1 MLPRKVTLGS
11 DFSLHFILLF
21 WTLSLLMGL
30 PVATLLESGCVP
42 DPAWANRILPSENL
56 VLAWG
61 QPVAWLIISV
71 ADISGHNSGHHRGI
85 ISHPAQ
91 LPTKRKKQSRLQRE
105 RETGIRDEAGEGSFL
120 AEWQPPVLGLNET
133 WLYLC
138 TSLPTSASLGWW
150 LATQRS

>member
-56 VLAWG
+56 VLA
-61 QPVAWLIISV
+61 
-71 ADISGHNSGHHRGI
+71 
-85 ISHPAQ
+85 
-91 LPTKRKKQSRLQRE
+91 
-105 RETGIRDEAGEGSFL
+105 
-120 AEWQPPVLGLNET
+120 
-133 WLYLC
+133 
-138 TSLPTSASLGWW
+138 
-150 LATQRS
+150 